1 MVSVGI
7 ESTYRVDCDARV
19 ERASRHV
26 TAEGVEG
33 QRGDGHKVR
42 GHEPLVVL
50 DHAELCSV
58 QTVDA
63 DILVHGCATATTT
76 NNLYSY
82 NC

>member
-1 MVSVGI
+1 MGV
-7 ESTYRVDCDARV
+7 ERTYRVDSDARV
-19 ERASRHV
+19 ERAGRHV
-26 TAEGVEG
+26 TAEGMEG

-50 DHAELCSV
+50 DHTELCSV

>member
-1 MVSVGI
+1 MN
-7 ESTYRVDCDARV
+7 STYRVYSDARV
-19 ERASRHV
+19 ERAGRHV
-26 TAEGVEG
+26 TAKGMEG

-50 DHAELCSV
+50 DHAELCSI

-63 DILVHGCATATTT
+63 DILVHGCAAATTT